1 MYFKKVFS
9 YSKKYPLLTAL
20 FAASLTYLSVM
31 TIYFLLLALNLAL
44 HMDTYA
50 TNGTFQLY
58 NPLLRIAEGQV
69 IAKDFPFFHGVGI
82 PLLHYPLFAMMGKG
96 VFAAEFVK
104 NFVSTAVFLLAT
116 LLFFYTYFKNTQK
129 AIIASAAF
137 TILALYHVEVAL
149 PGNSLIGLRTTVP
162 ILAAAFMLWRPD
174 WSITIKG
181 CNVKLYY
188 PILSIL
194 LGVSVAC
201 GTEQGL
207 AASVAFGLVE
217 LAVYMKHWRNI
228 HKWWWRYLV
237 KIGLVGISIYA
248 ILTILT
254 LGHAHEAL
262 RYALLDVPKD
272 QGWYFGMS
280 PNDFLSPKTWHW
292 LLDELPYGILCLSVV
307 LYTTV
312 RKHTSSKQKYVAG
325 FLISYGLIVFLVS
338 ATGYWLPKAQLQP
351 LYRVLSMLLIACIIS
366 CLFHFT
372 AKIRVMKVRK
382 KIHIVQG
389 GIVSLATASLTILI
403 MWSMVDH
410 LRIIKSLHPVTT
422 LKYAK
427 EARHGNDNAHISTI
441 WQKRLAAFKPYISPT
456 DTIWET
462 YSSIYS
468 TTLGKRIGPIGG
480 EDYIIHALGKDR
492 RANYTHDFIHS
503 KAQFA
508 ITLKP
513 TYFYYEEWLW
523 IRHWDFYKHLFTNYE
538 IITDNDA
545 HILWKRRPSTN
556 QAHKEES
563 LDIKHKP
570 GQAYHI
576 EIPQSNTPQLLEI
589 ELHYKPQQ
597 TIPIISS
604 KLSRYSMSI
613 EGSSAQR
620 YLVSLPPYETIWRF
634 PVVIMPSDLHIDV
647 RPIIEGFVAK
657 SENLSIK
664 SITAKKINT
673 IPPQNLFA
681 IYNNFCSFGGSY
693 NYTKSHGGQY
703 KNLRCTIDEISLKH
717 YQKYIQK

>member
-1 MYFKKVFS
+1 M
-9 YSKKYPLLTAL
+9 A
-20 FAASLTYLSVM
+20 
-31 TIYFLLLALNLAL
+31 IYFSLLALNLAL

-58 NPLLRIAEGQV
+58 NPLLRIAEGQI

-116 LLFFYTYFKNTQK
+116 LLFFYAYFKNAQK
-129 AIIASAAF
+129 ATIASAAF
-137 TILALYHVEVAL
+137 TILALCCVEVVL
-149 PGNSLIGLRTTVP
+149 PGNSLIGLRTAMP

-174 WSITIKG
+174 WSITVKG
-181 CNVKLYY
+181 RRVKLYY
-188 PILSIL
+188 SILSIL
-194 LGVSVAC
+194 LGLGVAC

-217 LAVYMKHWRNI
+217 LTAYMKHWRDI
-228 HKWWWRYLV
+228 RKWWWRYLV
-237 KIGLVGISIYA
+237 KIGLVGISIYTV
-248 ILTILT
+248 LTILT
-254 LGHAHEAL
+254 LGHAQEAL

-280 PNDFLSPKTWHW
+280 PNDFLSPRTWHW

-307 LYTTV
+307 LYATV
-312 RKHTSSKQKYVAG
+312 RNHISSRQKYAAG
-325 FLISYGLIVFLVS
+325 FLATYGLIVFLVS
-338 ATGYWLPKAQLQP
+338 ATGYWFPKAQLQP
-351 LYRVLSMLLIACIIS
+351 LYRVLSMLLVAYIIS
-366 CLFHFT
+366 CLFYFAT
-372 AKIRVMKVRK
+372 NIRVIKVKK
-382 KIHIVQG
+382 KIHLVQSG
-389 GIVSLATASLTILI
+389 VTSIATIILTIII
-403 MWSMVDH
+403 MWSMVNH
-410 LRIIKSLHPVTT
+410 LKMAKSLHPVAT
-422 LKYAK
+422 LTHAK
-427 EARHGNDNAHISTI
+427 EARHSNDDAYISSI
-441 WQKRLAAFKPYISPT
+441 WQKRLAAFKPYIT
-456 DTIWET
+456 QADTIWET
-462 YSSIYS
+462 YGSIYS
-468 TTLGKRIGPIGG
+468 TTLGRRIGPIGG

-492 RANYTHDFIHS
+492 RASYANDFIHS
-503 KAQFA
+503 NAQFA

-538 IITDNDA
+538 IIADNDA
-545 HILWKRRPSTN
+545 HILWKRQPSAN
-556 QAHKEES
+556 QAQSEVP

-570 GQAYHI
+570 GQVYRIDA
-576 EIPQSNTPQLLEI
+576 PQSNTPQLLEI

-597 TIPIISS
+597 TIPVVSS
-604 KLSRYSMSI
+604 KLSRYSVSI

-634 PVVIMPSDLHIDV
+634 PVIVMPGDSHIDI
-647 RPIIEGFVAK
+647 RPAVEGFVAK

-673 IPPQNLFA
+673 TPPQNLFA

-717 YQKYIQK
+717 YQKHIQK